1 MPRYEPRW
9 VEIAERQRDN
19 LPAVARRL
27 VNRRIEELL
36 RDPTG
41 DPAATYDGV
50 EDEWSIPIGG
60 GAGHQTSIMNSGL
73 LTLLTNLKP
82 SDVQYSTVL

>member
-19 LPAVARRL
+19 LPAAGRRL

-36 RDPTG
+36 EDPASN
-41 DPAATYDGV
+41 PAATYDGV
-50 EDEWSIPIGG
+50 EDEWSIPIGA
-60 GAGHQTSIMNSGL
+60 GAGLILYAVVDEPRRVVIL
-73 LTLLTNLKP
+73 LRLAYLGE
-82 SDVQYSTVL
+82 

>member
-9 VEIAERQRDN
+9 VEVAERQRDN

-27 VNRRIEELL
+27 VNRRIEELPE
-36 RDPTG
+36 DPTG

-50 EDEWSIPIGG
+50 EDEGSIPIGG
-60 GAGHQTSIMNSGL
+60 GAGLILYAVVDEPRRVVIL
-73 LTLLTNLKP
+73 LRLAYLGE
-82 SDVQYSTVL
+82 